1 MRFSQITRILI
12 LSVLISQVCRV
23 FIVLL
28 FLLYPICSKVL
39 LSVLGGK
46 LRHKLYMSLSGHV
59 LKLAGQNI
67 LLIQLTV
74 KAAQLNSL
82 HDILYVQSKTQ
93 KYLQEMQ

>member
-74 KAAQLNSL
+74 KATQLNSL
-82 HDILYVQSKTQ
+82 HGYMCKVKTQ